1 MTWEQIGATRAH
13 LTYLLLPAF
22 LIVYALFS
30 RFIRNKL
37 HLSEPPLA
45 LVFGIILGPRVTGV
59 LHPKQWGPEDPT
71 VQEFTRIIVGIQV
84 FAVGLELPKFYF
96 MRHWKSVGMLLGPV
110 MTFSWVVT
118 ALCCYLVLGTSVE
131 TAMIVAACLTPTDS
145 VLAAS
150 VLSNS
155 TFSTRVPKQLEHL
168 LSAESGCNDGV
179 SFPFLYIGICILK
192 ESSTGAIKEW
202 FLITV
207 LWQCAF
213 GIFIGILIGV
223 GARKTLR
230 FCDDNNYIG
239 RASFLVYYLLL
250 AILSVGVGSTLGSDD
265 FLVAF
270 GAGVGF
276 ARDGWFARKTEET
289 HLPNIIDLLLNSSM
303 FVYFGAIVPWP
314 DFAPCRTTPGMTA

>member
-1 MTWEQIGATRAH
+1 
-13 LTYLLLPAF
+13 
-22 LIVYALFS
+22 
-30 RFIRNKL
+30 
-37 HLSEPPLA
+37 
-45 LVFGIILGPRVTGV
+45 
-59 LHPKQWGPEDPT
+59 
-71 VQEFTRIIVGIQV
+71 
-84 FAVGLELPKFYF
+84 
-96 MRHWKSVGMLLGPV
+96 MLLGPV

-155 TFSTRVPKQLEHL
+155 TFSTRVPKRLKHL

-179 SFPFLYIGICILK
+179 FFPFLYIGICILK

-223 GARKTLR
+223 GARNTP
-230 FCDDNNYIG
+230 
-239 RASFLVYYLLL
+239 S
-250 AILSVGVGSTLGSDD
+250 IL
-265 FLVAF
+265 
-270 GAGVGF
+270 
-276 ARDGWFARKTEET
+276 
-289 HLPNIIDLLLNSSM
+289 
-303 FVYFGAIVPWP
+303 
-314 DFAPCRTTPGMTA
+314 